1 MVLCLHAWP
10 AGQYGLKSPVP
21 RTQIPLFQLFRELK
35 KAYMEMEDKKIQFF
49 LQEQGPDWIR
59 WHNSPLLASHMAEV
73 WERQIRSARFILE
86 SLLETH

>member
-1 MVLCLHAWP
+1 
-10 AGQYGLKSPVP
+10 
-21 RTQIPLFQLFRELK
+21 
-35 KAYMEMEDKKIQFF
+35 MEMEDKKIQFF

-59 WHNSPLLASHMAEV
+59 WHNSPLLASHMAED

>member
-1 MVLCLHAWP
+1 
-10 AGQYGLKSPVP
+10 
-21 RTQIPLFQLFRELK
+21 
-35 KAYMEMEDKKIQFF
+35 MEDKKIQFF

-86 SLLETH
+86 SLLEIHWECLNHEFLLTITPEVKEFWILGPLQ